1 MNITL
6 FIYLALAEVVRV
18 ATNCQQL
25 IKTLGQ
31 TQRSIITPR
40 RSPRKSHSPQFLTSC
55 RARTRATRGTVTHKA
70 AAALNPD
77 L

>member
-40 RSPRKSHSPQFLTSC
+40 RSHSPQFLTSR
-55 RARTRATRGTVTHKA
+55 RARTRATRGTATHKA